1 MEHVLGAGGVLDDT
15 ALRGQI
21 AFQDSDAAVGALGV
35 VKAVDDILAGDFDAQ
50 TLGLFLQDLV
60 AVLVEAV
67 LLQVFQVFAQRLAGD
82 SHHVQMQ
89 HGLDLFHHAGH
100 AACIVEVLCGPVAG
114 RTDVQQI
121 VCAAVHP
128 VKGVGIDLKA
138 ELVCNGGQMH
148 GGIGGAG
155 DGGVHHDG
163 VFKALHGDD
172 VLGLDALGHQLHHLN
187 AGIIGSLLQLRGGGG
202 HQGGAGQHQAQSLGH
217 DLHGR
222 SGAHKGAGAAAGA
235 GIVLV
240 VVQLLVGDHARLFP
254 CVELA
259 DLFQRQ
265 QVVDGAGGVVDH
277 VLLGQGVGFHHAAGD
292 HDGAHILQ
300 AANAHQHGG
309 HGLVAAGDEHAAVVH
324 GGVGLSFHQI
334 HDGVTVGQRVVDA
347 VVALCDAVAHIG
359 CKIACS
365 LAAVGVDCLYS
376 LLHELIQM
384 GAAGVAVAKGALHH
398 DLGLCKVVHLPAHA
412 DLQRIVFR
420 CQFTHCLRTQFH
432 DHTSKMLFSCFAN
445 RPFDCR
451 TSYIFILIDSRLV
464 CKLSQS
470 EPTL

>member
-1 MEHVLGAGGVLDDT
+1 M
-15 ALRGQI
+15 
-21 AFQDSDAAVGALGV
+21 
-35 VKAVDDILAGDFDAQ
+35 
-50 TLGLFLQDLV
+50 
-60 AVLVEAV
+60 
-67 LLQVFQVFAQRLAGD
+67 
-82 SHHVQMQ
+82 
-89 HGLDLFHHAGH
+89 
-100 AACIVEVLCGPVAG
+100 
-114 RTDVQQI
+114 
-121 VCAAVHP
+121 
-128 VKGVGIDLKA
+128 
-138 ELVCNGGQMH
+138 
-148 GGIGGAG
+148 
-155 DGGVHHDG
+155 
-163 VFKALHGDD
+163 
-172 VLGLDALGHQLHHLN
+172 
-187 AGIIGSLLQLRGGGG
+187 
-202 HQGGAGQHQAQSLGH
+202 
-217 DLHGR
+217 
-222 SGAHKGAGAAAGA
+222 
-235 GIVLV
+235 LV
-240 VVQLLVGDHARLFP
+240 VVQLLVGDDARLFP

-259 DLFQRQ
+259 NLFQRQ

-347 VVALCDAVAHIG
+347 VVALCDTVAHIG

-398 DLGLCKVVHLPAHA
+398 DLGLCKVIHLPAHA

-432 DHTSKMLFSCFAN
+432 DHTSKMLFF
-445 RPFDCR
+445 
-451 TSYIFILIDSRLV
+451 LL
-464 CKLSQS
+464 CKSS
-470 EPTL
+470 F